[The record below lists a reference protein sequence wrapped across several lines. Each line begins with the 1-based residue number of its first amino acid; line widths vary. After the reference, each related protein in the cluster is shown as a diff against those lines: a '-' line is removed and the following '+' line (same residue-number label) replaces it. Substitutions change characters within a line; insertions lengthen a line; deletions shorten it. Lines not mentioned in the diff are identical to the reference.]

1 MGMQLTIAGAGG
13 KSGPR
18 ERVDALLA
26 GQGARFEGAYVHV
39 PFCFHKCHYCDF
51 YSFVDREDRQE
62 AFVARAE
69 SEVRALAPFV
79 RAPLGT
85 LFVGGGT
92 PTLLR
97 VPLLSRLLGALRDGF
112 PWQSGAEWTVEA
124 NPETV
129 TAEVAEAL
137 AAAGVGR
144 VSLGAQSFDP
154 RHLKTLERWHDP
166 ESVGRAVGLLRTAG
180 IGRISVDLI
189 FGIPGQS
196 ADDWERD
203 LRAAIALGTDHLS
216 CYALT
221 YEPNTAMTARME
233 RGEFEPCDDDAEA
246 AMLER
251 ADEVLRGAGFA
262 RYEVSNWARARD
274 GDARA
279 EECRHNMLY
288 WRDRDWLAIGPS
300 ASGHASGVRW
310 KNVPRL
316 GDWLDGQGAS
326 DAVDVERGSPDVRAG
341 ERLMMGLRLVRGL
354 PEAEVEAALELG
366 ERGPRRRAAIE
377 RAVADGRMERAGG
390 ALRFTAAGMM
400 NANAV
405 LAGLV

>member
-13 KSGPR
+13 MPAPR
-18 ERVDALLA
+18 ERVDAILA
-26 GQGARFEGAYVHV
+26 GREASFEGVYVHV

-62 AFVARAE
+62 PFVARAE
-69 SEVRALAPFV
+69 AEVRALAPFV
-79 RAPLGT
+79 RAPLRT

-97 VPLLSRLLGALRDGF
+97 VPLLARLLGSLRASL
-112 PWQSGAEWTVEA
+112 PWDAGAEWTVEA

-129 TAEVAEAL
+129 TAEVAGAL

-166 ESVGRAVGLLRTAG
+166 ESVARAVGLLRAAG

-196 ADDWERD
+196 AGDWERD
-203 LRAAIALGTDHLS
+203 LLAAVALGTDHLS
-216 CYALT
+216 CYGLT

-246 AMLER
+246 RMLER
-251 ADEVLRGAGFA
+251 ADALLGEAGFA
-262 RYEVSNWARARD
+262 RYEVSNWARVRG

-279 EECRHNMLY
+279 EECRHNLLY
-288 WRDRDWLAIGPS
+288 WEDRDWLAVGPS

-316 GDWLDGQGAS
+316 GDWLAGEGAS

-354 PEAEVEAALELG
+354 PEAEVDAALALG
-366 ERGPRRRAAIE
+366 AGGPRRRAAID
-377 RAVADGRMERAGG
+377 RAVAEGRMERCGG
-390 ALRFTAAGMM
+390 FVRFTPRGMM
-400 NANAV
+400 IANAV
-405 LAGLV
+405 LAELV